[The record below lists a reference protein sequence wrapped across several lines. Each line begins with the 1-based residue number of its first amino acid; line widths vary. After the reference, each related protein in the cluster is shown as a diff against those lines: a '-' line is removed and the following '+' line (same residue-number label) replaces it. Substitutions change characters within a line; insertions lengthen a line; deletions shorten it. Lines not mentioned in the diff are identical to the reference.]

1 MKLASTVKLQ
11 LVLIFEAQCL
21 LNGIK
26 RLKGRRVVIFSPPI
40 EVSLNGRQAEFNEP
54 FFTHLSHLN
63 LARKTFRNVSLI
75 KIHQAKKNL
84 KNIPEVS

>member
-40 EVSLNGRQAEFNEP
+40 EVSLNGRRAEFNEP
-54 FFTHLSHLN
+54 FFTHLSHLRLN
-63 LARKTFRNVSLI
+63 
-75 KIHQAKKNL
+75 
-84 KNIPEVS
+84 